1 MIKYAIFIAFINLFS
16 MGVLCS
22 DSLADLP
29 EFKEQF
35 VYKMSLFDGKK
46 ITETFIPQGEDT
58 IYVLAEENNILSPRV
73 IMVHWWPLS
82 GQYVPGYEKLN
93 EEVPGTLEIVSDGDK
108 IIPKEKEKYVLFY
121 PDTISGDFSEM
132 HVGKEAYNI
141 LRKFKNPL
149 LDYYKRYDDYNR
161 KMVEFQ
167 SAFIAYAD
175 ELEKKKRAGVETDPQ
190 EIKAS
195 MPQMPQPPEKPDFDI
210 TGLRYDFIVNLP
222 EGTYTVRLRAK
233 NGTIVEGSTK
243 KLVAFSRRRAGG
255 VGYEIIPKNRWTK
268 RENSND
274 SSQTIYVVGE
284 NTLYLRG
291 FHEDEYNERYYRKLV
306 NPQSQGSAKRWIWV
320 HTRPINDVLLSL
332 KSKSGDVK
340 KVAKLPY
347 MVKQVPGP
355 TLGYEILPYSEN
367 AKLEKKKPSFEGHM
381 INIAPVDDGGKF
393 SLWLE
398 EDEGQH
404 LKGSERKVLE
414 VRKEK
419 GNYLYLISFFPVIA
433 GAVVAF
439 NRRRFTA

>member
-1 MIKYAIFIAFINLFS
+1 MIKYAVFIAFINVFS
-16 MGVLCS
+16 MGALYS
-22 DSLADLP
+22 HSLADLP

-35 VYKMSLFDGKK
+35 VYKMNLFDGKK
-46 ITETFIPQGEDT
+46 ITETFIPQNEDT

-73 IMVHWWPLS
+73 TLVHWWPLS
-82 GQYVPGYEKLN
+82 GQYVAGYQKLN
-93 EEVPGTLEIVSDGDK
+93 EEVPGTLEILSAGDK
-108 IIPKEKEKYVLFY
+108 ITSKEKEEYVLFY
-121 PDTISGDFSEM
+121 PNTISGDLSEM

-141 LRKFKNPL
+141 LKKFKDPL
-149 LDYYKRYDDYNR
+149 LEYYKKYDDYNR

-167 SAFIAYAD
+167 NAFMVYAED
-175 ELEKKKRAGVETDPQ
+175 LEKKKRAGIKLDPQ

-195 MPQMPQPPEKPDFDI
+195 MPQMPQPPEKPNFDI

-222 EGTYTVRLRAK
+222 EGVYTIRLRAK

-243 KLVAFSRRRAGG
+243 KLVAFSRRRVGG

-274 SSQTIYVVGE
+274 SSQTIYAVGE

-291 FHEDEYNERYYRKLV
+291 FHEDEYNERYYRKLL

-320 HTRPINDVLLSL
+320 HTRPIKDVLLVL
-332 KSKSGDVK
+332 KGKSGDLK

-355 TLGYEILPYSEN
+355 TLGYEILPYTEK
-367 AKLEKKKPSFEGHM
+367 AKLEKKRPSFEGHM

-398 EDEGQH
+398 NINGQ
-404 LKGSERKVLE
+404 LLRGSERKVLE
-414 VRKEK
+414 VRREK

-439 NRRRFTA
+439 KRRRFTA